1 MPTFIDM
8 SNLTKRSTLTGNE
21 EFQVS
26 ATEKVTSQQIADLA
40 PAKGV
45 KQVVVT
51 NFRTNTWTLNGQS
64 ITFSTDIK
72 DGELVTFESA
82 KVATNGPDVVLMG
95 YAIKINPLMA
105 LYIGTET
112 NIKVNG
118 TPILYVFKSAG
129 FYNTSWQKLPADE
142 AGVPVGTTL
151 WEGSVQLGDDS
162 PDMFDFSKSLQSGD
176 LITVIY
182 DLMDP
187 SDPNSYFVSGINVNR
202 AFNFKVGESLSNIKF
217 SAFYN
222 AGGSQGGVISDAGI
236 MNVNCTESQLTI
248 IVKGGECYPVGN
260 RITVKR
266 IYKSAD
272 NNPAYN

>member
-1 MPTFIDM
+1 MANVYKDISEFVQ
-8 SNLTKRSTLTGNE
+8 KVAATGNE

-26 ATEKVTSQQIADLA
+26 ATEKITAQQIADLA
-40 PAKGV
+40 SVEGTKY
-45 KQVVVT
+45 VVVT
-51 NFRTNTWTLNGQS
+51 DFRTNSWTLNGQS
-64 ITFSTDIK
+64 ITFSIDIK
-72 DGELVTFESA
+72 EGELVTFESA
-82 KVATNGPDVVLMG
+82 KAAANGPDVALAG
-95 YAIKINPLMA
+95 YAIKISALMA
-105 LYIGTET
+105 LYIGTEI
-112 NIKVNG
+112 NNKVNG

-182 DLMDP
+182 DLMDSSNP
-187 SDPNSYFVSGINVNR
+187 STYFVSGINVNR
-202 AFNFKVGESLSNIKF
+202 TFNFKVGESRSDIKL

-222 AGGSQGGVISDAGI
+222 SGGSNSKVISDVGVMTI
-236 MNVNCTESQLTI
+236 SCTESKLTMT
-248 IVKGGECYPVGN
+248 VSGGEFYPTGR

-266 IYKSAD
+266 IYKSAH
-272 NNPAYN
+272 NKV

>member
-1 MPTFIDM
+1 MANIYKDISQF
-8 SNLTKRSTLTGNE
+8 TLKSAATGTE

-26 ATEKVTSQQIADLA
+26 ATEKITAQQIADLA
-40 PAKGV
+40 SVEGAKY
-45 KQVVVT
+45 VVVT
-51 NFRTNTWTLNGQS
+51 DFRTNSWTLNGQS

-72 DGELVTFESA
+72 VGELVTFESA
-82 KVATNGPDVVLMG
+82 KAAANGPDVALVG
-95 YAIKINPLMA
+95 YAIKISSLMA
-105 LYIGTET
+105 LYIGTDT
-112 NIKVNG
+112 NSKVNG

-129 FYNTSWQKLPADE
+129 LYNTSWQKLPADE

-217 SAFYN
+217 SGFYN
-222 AGGSQGGVISDAGI
+222 SSGTNSEAISDVGI
-236 MNVNCTESQLTI
+236 MSVNCTESQLTI
-248 IVKGGECYPVGN
+248 TVTGGESYPIGS
-260 RITVKR
+260 RMTVKR
-266 IYKSAD
+266 IYKSAH
-272 NNPAYN
+272 NKV

>member
-1 MPTFIDM
+1 MANVYKDISEFVQ
-8 SNLTKRSTLTGNE
+8 KVAATGNE

-26 ATEKVTSQQIADLA
+26 ATEKITAQQIADLA
-40 PAKGV
+40 SVEGTKY
-45 KQVVVT
+45 VVVT
-51 NFRTNTWTLNGQS
+51 DFRNNSWTLNGQS
-64 ITFSTDIK
+64 ITFSTNIK
-72 DGELVTFESA
+72 VGELVTFESA
-82 KVATNGPDVVLMG
+82 KTATNGPNVPLKG
-95 YAIKINPLMA
+95 YAIKISSLMA
-105 LYIGTET
+105 LYIGTDT
-112 NIKVNG
+112 NNKVNG

-187 SDPNSYFVSGINVNR
+187 SNPNTYFVSGINVNR
-202 AFNFKVGESLSNIKF
+202 TFNFKVGESRSDIKF
-217 SAFYN
+217 SGFYN
-222 AGGSQGGVISDAGI
+222 SGGSNSEAISDVGVMTI
-236 MNVNCTESQLTI
+236 SCTESQLTMT
-248 IVKGGECYPVGN
+248 VSGGESYPIGS

-266 IYKSAD
+266 IYKSAH
-272 NNPAYN
+272 NKV

>member
-1 MPTFIDM
+1 MANVYKDISEFVQ
-8 SNLTKRSTLTGNE
+8 KVAATGNE

-26 ATEKVTSQQIADLA
+26 ATEKITAQQIADLA
-40 PAKGV
+40 SVEGTKY
-45 KQVVVT
+45 VVVT
-51 NFRTNTWTLNGQS
+51 DFRTNSWTLNGQS

-72 DGELVTFESA
+72 NGELVTFKSA
-82 KVATNGPDVVLMG
+82 KAAANGPDVALVG
-95 YAIKINPLMA
+95 YAIKMGPLVA
-105 LYIGTET
+105 LYIGT
-112 NIKVNG
+112 NIDTKVNG

-182 DLMDP
+182 DLMDS
-187 SDPNSYFVSGINVNR
+187 SDTNTYFVSGINVNR
-202 AFNFKVGESLSNIKF
+202 TFNFKVGESRSDIKF
-217 SAFYN
+217 SGFYN
-222 AGGSQGGVISDAGI
+222 SGGSNTEAISDVGVMTI
-236 MNVNCTESQLTI
+236 SCTESKLTMT
-248 IVKGGECYPVGN
+248 VSGGESYPIGS

-266 IYKSAD
+266 IYKSAH
-272 NNPAYN
+272 NKV